1 MTSKRTLVVLLSV
14 LGLLG
19 ASALPLHASGFAF
32 TDQGAKAAGMAGA
45 FVAQA
50 SDPSAI
56 VYNPGGLALLE
67 KKKSISAGMAVAAF
81 NESLYQ
87 GLPPGIGVG
96 ATGEQETAPAIPP
109 HAYVTLPVGKRM
121 VAGVG
126 LYSPFRMNTEWA
138 DPGAFVARHLAT
150 KSSIEAWDLAPTLG
164 IQLSPSLGIGL
175 GAVYRSSEVAVSRRI
190 PGEAVDASIVD
201 IASLDMK
208 TDMEPGYGW
217 TAGLLFKRKRFSV
230 GFSYRSAIATDYL
243 GVGRLTQV
251 ETGDAQYDELVRAT
265 MPFGQDLPL
274 SSSLEYPDQA
284 TFGVAWNLSK
294 ALLVEMDVNRTGWGN
309 VQDLSLRFPT
319 SSVLNTAYQLD
330 FQDATS
336 YRLGAS
342 WRLPTG
348 PKLRFG
354 YALDKTP
361 QPAAAVGAFLADSD
375 RNIMSVGAGLDWLD
389 VAFSWITYDQRIVS
403 TSTQELNGNY
413 RANGWT
419 LTISAT
425 K

>member
-1 MTSKRTLVVLLSV
+1 MNTKMLSILVLLS
-14 LGLLG
+14 LLG

-67 KKKSISAGMAVAAF
+67 KKKSLSAGMAVTAF

-87 GLPPGIGVG
+87 GLPPGIGIG
-96 ATGEQETAPAIPP
+96 ATGQQETAPAIPP
-109 HAYVTLPVGKRM
+109 HAYVTLPVGRRM

-138 DPGAFVARHLAT
+138 DPGGFVARHQAT
-150 KSSIEAWDLAPTLG
+150 KSSIQAWDLAPTLG
-164 IQLSPSLGIGL
+164 IQLSPSLGVGL

-190 PGEAVDASIVD
+190 PGEVETGFD

-217 TAGLLFKRKRFSV
+217 TAGMLFKRKRFSV
-230 GFSYRSAIATDYL
+230 GFSYRSAIATDYV

-251 ETGDAQYDELVRAT
+251 ETGDPQYDELVRST
-265 MPFGQDLPL
+265 LPFGQDLPL

-284 TFGVAWNLSK
+284 SFGVAWNLSK
-294 ALLVEMDVNRTGWGN
+294 SLLVEMDVNRTGWGN
-309 VQDLSLRFPT
+309 VQDLSLSFPA
-319 SSVLNTAYQLD
+319 SSWLNTAYQLD
-330 FQDATS
+330 FQDAMS
-336 YRLGAS
+336 YRMGAS

-354 YALDKTP
+354 YAFDETP
-361 QPAAAVGAFLADSD
+361 QPDAAVGAFLPDSD
-375 RNIMSVGAGLDWLD
+375 RNILSVGAGLDWLD
-389 VAFSWITYDQRIVS
+389 VAFSWVTYDQRIVY
-403 TSTQELNGNY
+403 TSSQNLNGNY

>member
-1 MTSKRTLVVLLSV
+1 MNSKTLSV
-14 LGLLG
+14 LVLALLPGLLG
-19 ASALPLHASGFAF
+19 GAALHASGFAF

-67 KKKSISAGMAVAAF
+67 KKKSISAGMAVTAF

-87 GLPPGIGVG
+87 GLPPGIGIG

-109 HAYVTLPVGKRM
+109 HAYVTLPFGRRR

-126 LYSPFRMNTEWA
+126 LYSPFRMNTEWS
-138 DPGAFVARHLAT
+138 DPGAFVARYQAT

-164 IQLSPSLGIGL
+164 IQLSPTLGVGL
-175 GAVYRSSEVAVSRRI
+175 GAIYRSSEIAVSRRI
-190 PGEAVDASIVD
+190 PGEAADGTIIDV
-201 IASLDMK
+201 ASLDMK

-217 TAGLLFKRKRFSV
+217 TAGLLWKRKRFSF
-230 GFSYRSAIATDYL
+230 GFSYRSAIETDYV
-243 GVGRLTQV
+243 GVGRLTQI
-251 ETGDAQYDELVRAT
+251 ETGDPQYDELVRAS
-265 MPFGQDLPL
+265 MPIGQALPL

-284 TFGVAWNLSK
+284 SVGLAWNVSK
-294 ALLVEMDVNRTGWGN
+294 SLLVEMDVNRTGWGS
-309 VQDLSLRFPT
+309 VQDLSLSFPA
-319 SSVLNTAYQLD
+319 SSWLDTAYRLD
-330 FQDATS
+330 FQDAMT

-354 YALDKTP
+354 YAYDETP
-361 QPAAAVGAFLADSD
+361 QPDAAVGAFLPDSS
-375 RNIMSVGAGLDWLD
+375 RNILSVGAGLDWLD
-389 VAFSWITYDQRIVS
+389 VAFSWITYDQRIVDS
-403 TSTQELNGNY
+403 SAQALNGNY

-419 LTISAT
+419 VTISAT

>member
-1 MTSKRTLVVLLSV
+1 MTSKRTLIVLLGV

-96 ATGEQETAPAIPP
+96 ATGEQETSPAIPP
-109 HAYVTLPVGKRM
+109 HAYVTLPVGRRM

-126 LYSPFRMNTEWA
+126 IYSPFRMNTEWA
-138 DPGAFVARHLAT
+138 DPGGFVARHQAT

-164 IQLSPSLGIGL
+164 FQLSPSLGVGL
-175 GAVYRSSEVAVSRRI
+175 GAIYRSSEVAVSRRI
-190 PGEAVDASIVD
+190 PGEGIDFD

-217 TAGLLFKRKRFSV
+217 TAGLLFKRKRFSA
-230 GFSYRSAIATDYL
+230 GFSYRSAIETDYV

-251 ETGDAQYDELVRAT
+251 ETGDPQFDELVRST
-265 MPFGQDLPL
+265 LPFGQDLPL

-294 ALLVEMDVNRTGWGN
+294 SLLVEMDVNRTGWGN
-309 VQDLSLRFPT
+309 VQDLSLSFPA
-319 SSVLNTAYQLD
+319 SSWLNTNYQLD
-330 FQDATS
+330 FQDAMT
-336 YRLGAS
+336 YRLERAGACPPVRSSGSAMPWTRRRSPTPRSAPS
-342 WRLPTG
+342 WRT
-348 PKLRFG
+348 
-354 YALDKTP
+354 
-361 QPAAAVGAFLADSD
+361 
-375 RNIMSVGAGLDWLD
+375 
-389 VAFSWITYDQRIVS
+389 
-403 TSTQELNGNY
+403 
-413 RANGWT
+413 
-419 LTISAT
+419 
-425 K
+425 

>member
-1 MTSKRTLVVLLSV
+1 MNRKTLSFLL
-14 LGLLG
+14 LGLLIG
-19 ASALPLHASGFAF
+19 AALHASGFAF

-50 SDPSAI
+50 NDPSAI

-67 KKKSISAGMAVAAF
+67 KKKSVSAGMAVAAF

-87 GLPPGIGVG
+87 GLPPGIGIG
-96 ATGEQETAPAIPP
+96 ETGEQETGPAIPP
-109 HAYVTLPVGKRM
+109 HAYMTLPVGRRM

-126 LYSPFRMNTEWA
+126 IYSPFRMNTEWS
-138 DPGAFVARHLAT
+138 DPGGFVARHLAT

-164 IQLSPSLGIGL
+164 IQLSPSLGLGI

-190 PGEAVDASIVD
+190 PGETVDANIVD

-217 TAGLLFKRKRFSV
+217 TAGVLLKRKRFSV
-230 GFSYRSAIATDYL
+230 GFSYRSAIETDYV
-243 GVGRLTQV
+243 GVGRLTQI
-251 ETGDAQYDELVRAT
+251 ETGDPQYDELLRST
-265 MPFGQDLPL
+265 MPFGQELPL

-294 ALLVEMDVNRTGWGN
+294 SLLVEMDVNRMGWGN
-309 VQDLSLRFPT
+309 VQDLSLTFPA
-319 SSVLNTAYQLD
+319 SSWLSTNYRLN
-330 FQDATS
+330 FEDAMS

-354 YALDKTP
+354 YAFDETP
-361 QPAAAVGAFLADSD
+361 QPDAAVGAFLPDSD

-403 TSTQELNGNY
+403 TSAQELNGNY